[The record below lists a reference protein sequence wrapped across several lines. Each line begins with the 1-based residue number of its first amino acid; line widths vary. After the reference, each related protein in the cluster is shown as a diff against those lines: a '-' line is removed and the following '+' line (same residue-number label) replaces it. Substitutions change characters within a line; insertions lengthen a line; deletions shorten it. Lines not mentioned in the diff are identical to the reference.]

1 MRRKSKN
8 PKRYQPLFPE
18 LIRSSSPSTKDAAR
32 TTDEGE
38 DDERERK
45 RKISKIGAQ
54 LLLLSSSMLG
64 DDAGDAERR
73 KSDEVKKARIQSKSI
88 QEEEEEEREREN
100 IGSIDISNAAMMSSL
115 QQTIMLACGGTP
127 NEEVALAEAR
137 KALQGTPLMNLLVQ
151 GALGTTSSDW
161 STLSSTSLSSS
172 YLISNG
178 FMNFSASLNGN
189 DHKVNH
195 MQCAFIEDDECKS
208 EHKRRANGTKKMPS
222 TDLVNVPLKYIGP
235 HAGKKCCRSCWNRI
249 YRNTAQRPL
258 PFACD
263 KCELTFKKEHLLLA
277 HVRVDHE
284 GKQPY
289 LCSFPNCEKGFT
301 RPSDLRKHRLVH
313 TGEKPHKCEYCDCSF
328 ISSSNLNKHRRQH
341 TGEKPYSCRVCLR
354 KFTRSIGL
362 RNHVNSQHL
371 KQTNWSSVGGEEGE
385 EIGDEASAFNIPIH
399 ILRVPGETTNASQ
412 KRSDAERIPIS
423 KSEQRLELYL
433 NLLAE
438 RNGLRVSSM
447 QEVEDVVVT
456 E

>member
-8 PKRYQPLFPE
+8 PKRCQRLFPE
-18 LIRSSSPSTKDAAR
+18 LVRSSSASKDAAR
-32 TTDEGE
+32 TDKGE

-45 RKISKIGAQ
+45 RKISKIGAH

-73 KSDEVKKARIQSKSI
+73 KSDEVKKARFQSKSN
-88 QEEEEEEREREN
+88 QEKEEEEREN
-100 IGSIDISNAAMMSSL
+100 IGNMDISTAAMMSSL
-115 QQTIMLACGGTP
+115 QQTIMSTRGGIP

-137 KALQGTPLMNLLVQ
+137 KALTGTPLMNLLLQ
-151 GALGTTSSDW
+151 GALGTTRSDL
-161 STLSSTSLSSS
+161 STLRSTSLSSS
-172 YLISNG
+172 SLISNR
-178 FMNFSASLNGN
+178 FMNLSASLNGN
-189 DHKVNH
+189 DHNINR
-195 MQCAFIEDDECKS
+195 MQCVFIQDDECRR
-208 EHKRRANGTKKMPS
+208 EQKRRADGTKRIPS
-222 TDLVNVPLKYIGP
+222 TDLVNVPFKYIGP
-235 HAGKKCCRSCWNRI
+235 HVGKKCCRSCWNRI
-249 YRNTAQRPL
+249 YRNTAERPL

-263 KCELTFKKEHLLLA
+263 KCGLTFKKEHLLLA

-289 LCSFPNCEKGFT
+289 LCSFPNCEKGFS

-313 TGEKPHKCEYCDCSF
+313 TGEKPHKCEYCDSSF

-362 RNHVNSQHL
+362 RNHVNMQHL
-371 KQTNWSSVGGEEGE
+371 KQSDWPSISGEEEEE
-385 EIGDEASAFNIPIH
+385 EIADEASAFNIPIH

-412 KRSDAERIPIS
+412 KRQDSERIPLS

-438 RNGLRVSSM
+438 RNGLRVPSM
-447 QEVEDVVVT
+447 QEEEDVVFT